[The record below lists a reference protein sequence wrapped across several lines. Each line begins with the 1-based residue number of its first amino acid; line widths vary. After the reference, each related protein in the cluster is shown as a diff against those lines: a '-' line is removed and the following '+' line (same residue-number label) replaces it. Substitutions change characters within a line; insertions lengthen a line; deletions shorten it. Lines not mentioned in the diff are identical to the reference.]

1 MEGKGKEIVD
11 KGESS
16 FSHVLE
22 EGEIDKPYVP
32 EYVKGVFTTEEFTA
46 DEAQVDE

>member
-1 MEGKGKEIVD
+1 MAAVEGKGKEIVT

-22 EGEIDKPYVP
+22 EGEIYEPYIP
-32 EYVKGVFTTEEFTA
+32 
-46 DEAQVDE
+46 